1 MMSSREASDESAL
14 NRGRRLVLQESASA
28 SADFVSRTGEEIL
41 DTLAQRAARG
51 DKSAFEI
58 IFEQTSGELFRFA
71 RGLSGNDSV
80 AEDIVAATYLRAWQ
94 SAKSYRVGTN
104 NYRRWLLSIARNQI
118 YDHWHAN
125 NETVPISEMDFA
137 APEVSDR
144 EVTASEVRGEL
155 DRLLATITPDQRE
168 VVVLRYIDNKSHEE
182 IGKLLGKRE
191 GAVRAQ
197 LLRALR
203 SMRKAVRDPAP

>member
-1 MMSSREASDESAL
+1 
-14 NRGRRLVLQESASA
+14 
-28 SADFVSRTGEEIL
+28 
-41 DTLAQRAARG
+41 
-51 DKSAFEI
+51 
-58 IFEQTSGELFRFA
+58 
-71 RGLSGNDSV
+71 
-80 AEDIVAATYLRAWQ
+80 
-94 SAKSYRVGTN
+94 
-104 NYRRWLLSIARNQI
+104 
-118 YDHWHAN
+118 
-125 NETVPISEMDFA
+125 MDFA

-144 EVTASEVRGEL
+144 EVTASEVRSEL

>member
-1 MMSSREASDESAL
+1 MSFREASNQSGL
-14 NRGRRLVLQESASA
+14 SRGRGLILQESPPASA
-28 SADFVSRTGEEIL
+28 GGSRTAEEVF
-41 DTLAQRAARG
+41 DTLAQRVAQG
-51 DKSAFEI
+51 DKVAFEQ
-58 IFEQTSGELFRFA
+58 IFERTSGELYRFA
-71 RGLSGNDSV
+71 RSLSGNHAV

-94 SAKSYRVGTN
+94 SARSYRAGTN
-104 NYRRWLLSIARNQI
+104 NYRRWLLAIARNQI
-118 YDHWHAN
+118 YDHSRAN
-125 NETVPISEMDFA
+125 NETVPLSEMDFA

-144 EVTASEVRGEL
+144 ERTASEVRSEL

-182 IGKLLGKRE
+182 IGRLLGKRE

-203 SMRKAVRDPAP
+203 HMRTAVRDATP

>member
-1 MMSSREASDESAL
+1 
-14 NRGRRLVLQESASA
+14 V
-28 SADFVSRTGEEIL
+28 SADFVSRTAEEVL
-41 DTLAQRAARG
+41 DSLAQRAARG
-51 DKSAFEI
+51 DKAAFGT
-58 IFEQTSGELFRFA
+58 IFEQTSGELYRFA

-94 SAKSYRVGTN
+94 SAKSYRVGSN
-104 NYRRWLLSIARNQI
+104 NYHRWLLGIARNQI
-118 YDHWHAN
+118 YDDFRTKHQ
-125 NETVPISEMDFA
+125 TVPISEMDFA

-144 EVTASEVRGEL
+144 EITASEVRHEL

-182 IGKLLGKRE
+182 IGKLLGKRA

-203 SMRKAVRDPAP
+203 HMRTVVRDAAP